1 MKFIYSMNIFLSNYL
16 HLLYNTF
23 RMKNLFITL
32 FSAMTCV
39 VLTGCPTVCTTD
51 DADAGAE
58 TDSGSTVDLPSTET
72 GDVGTETGDGDPT
85 TDTGETDDGD
95 VGTETGDGD
104 PTGDG
109 DGDGDPSG
117 DGDGDGDGAMVTEIE
132 IRR

>member
-85 TDTGETDDGD
+85 
-95 VGTETGDGD
+95 
-104 PTGDG
+104 GDG